1 MSKHKKIYWAAPI
14 HRDSDALAN
23 AENILILRKLGF
35 DVWAPQEAGIASD
48 IAARRSIS
56 LTEARRSILHYD
68 LAAMKNSDICVA
80 FIDRPEGWS
89 DGQLFEMGWFVG
101 MNKPLIVWNVNSIP
115 LTLMAEFTADFII
128 KGADINPLVEVLGSI

>member
-1 MSKHKKIYWAAPI
+1 MSRGKKIYWAAPI
-14 HRDSDALAN
+14 HKQEDAEKN
-23 AENILILRKLGF
+23 AKYISILRHLGF

-48 IAARRSIS
+48 IAKAEGID
-56 LTEARRSILHYD
+56 LVEARRRILRYD
-68 LAAMKNSDICVA
+68 LAAMKNCDICVA
-80 FIDRPEGWS
+80 FIDRDAGWS

-128 KGADINPLVEVLGSI
+128 KGGEVNRLVEVLGRI